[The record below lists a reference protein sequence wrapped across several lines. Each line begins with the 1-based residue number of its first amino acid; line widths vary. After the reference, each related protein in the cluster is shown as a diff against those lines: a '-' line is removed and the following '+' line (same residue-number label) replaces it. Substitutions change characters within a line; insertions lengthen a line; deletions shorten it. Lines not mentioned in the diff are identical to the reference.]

1 MCNIIILNPGQMPVW
16 SDFENMCFNNWHA
29 FGLVTLVD
37 GKLDIVKENFVDKE
51 IDPKTIYN
59 LLVKDKAY
67 KRILHVRHITA
78 GTNSLDNTH
87 PFEVYYSDKR
97 HIVFM
102 HNGTLHTFKSKKKS
116 EHGSYEVDDDSGP
129 SDTKNFV
136 DRIIQPALASMDFG
150 YGKGDIQAPFL
161 HTILKEFWCLDNRG
175 ILISNDQDFLLLG
188 DWKKRKDADGGEYLS
203 ANDSY
208 FDTVKRGPEFTR
220 REARRIAEEEAE
232 KSNDKTTK
240 GSGNGKAV
248 TPLNKYP
255 GIGTAKPEKFRPS
268 DKFSELLQDWDVWD
282 RDGMASL
289 AAMTDSEIEEFLS
302 YKQDSVWFFNVLLED
317 YNKMLEELGD
327 AKNELEGARVYVE
340 EAEGRIAD
348 LEAICDSQ
356 KQQLRKVA

>member
-1 MCNIIILNPGQMPVW
+1 MCNIIVLAPGQMPVW

-29 FGLVTLVD
+29 FGLVTIVD

-78 GTNSLDNTH
+78 GANSLDNTH

-97 HIVFM
+97 HVVFM

-116 EHGSYEVDDDSGP
+116 EHGSYEVDDDTGP

-136 DRIIQPALASMDFG
+136 DRIIQPALTSMDFG

-161 HTILKEFWCLDNRG
+161 HTILREFWSLDNRG
-175 ILISNDQDFLLLG
+175 ILISNDQDSFLLG
-188 DWKKRKDADGGEYLS
+188 DWKKRKDTDGGEYLS
-203 ANDSY
+203 ANDLY

-220 REARRIAEEEAE
+220 REARRIAEEEAK

-240 GSGNGKAV
+240 TSGKAV
-248 TPLNKYP
+248 VPLDKYP
-255 GIGTAKPEKFRPS
+255 GIGSNKPEKFRPS

-302 YKQDSVWFFNVLLED
+302 YKQDSVWFMNVILED
-317 YNKMLEELGD
+317 YNKMFEELED
-327 AKNELEGARVYVE
+327 AKVELT
-340 EAEGRIAD
+340 EAAGRISD